1 MLLCHFKSQKEEK
14 MSDKIYRVNM
24 KELSFKIE
32 DVPEDWMGLGGRGL
46 TSTIVA
52 AEVDPECHALGP
64 NNKLVFAP
72 GLLSGTAAANSGRN
86 SCGAKSPLTGGIKES
101 NVGGTSAAIF
111 AKLGVKALII
121 EDLPEDDST
130 FYHIHVTKEN
140 ITIEAC
146 PELVGK
152 ENFEVLD
159 TMMERYSKKV
169 AVMTIGSAG
178 EQRMLISNISVKDP
192 KGKFRSHGRGGMG
205 AVMGSK
211 KIKVITV
218 DAEKYKETH
227 LADAEKFKAANKI
240 FTKALQENPI
250 SGEGLPAFGTN
261 VLVNIINEA
270 GGLPSRNFSSGNSE
284 NAEAICG
291 ETMAENIEARGGS
304 TTHGCHAGCVIQCS
318 QTYND
323 EDGNYMASGFEY
335 EMIWAFG
342 ANFGIS
348 DLDLIAKIDNL
359 MDDIGVDAI
368 ETGVAFGVAAE
379 GGLLEFGD
387 GDTVYKILTEDIPN
401 GTPIGKI
408 IGSGA
413 GYVGKLYGLTRVPVV
428 KNQGIP
434 AYEPR
439 AIKGQGIT
447 YATTPMGADHT
458 AGYAVATNILN
469 SGGYIDPLKKE
480 GQVELSRN
488 LQIASAAID
497 STGMCIFVAFPA
509 LDDPACLPA
518 LIDMINARFGINL
531 TGDDV
536 MGLGKYILK
545 TEHEFNLKA
554 GLSAADDRIPE
565 FMKYEPLPPHNVV
578 WDFTNEEIDAFWDF

>member
-1 MLLCHFKSQKEEK
+1 

-24 KELSFKIE
+24 KDLSYKIE
-32 DVPEDWMGLGGRGL
+32 EVPEEWMGLGGRGL

-52 AEVDPECHALGP
+52 AEVDPECHPLGP
-64 NNKLVFAP
+64 NNKMVFAP
-72 GLLSGTAAANSGRN
+72 GLLSGTIAANSGRN
-86 SCGAKSPLTGGIKES
+86 SLGAKSPLTGGIKES
-101 NVGGTSAAIF
+101 NVGGTSAGIF

-121 EDLPEDDST
+121 EDIPEDDST
-130 FYHIHVTKEN
+130 FYHLHVTKEHV
-140 ITIEAC
+140 TIEAC

-159 TMMERYSKKV
+159 AMLERYDKKV
-169 AVMTIGSAG
+169 AVMTIGTPG

-192 KGKFRSHGRGGMG
+192 KGKLRSHGRGGMG

-227 LADAEKFKAANKI
+227 LADPEKFKAANKI
-240 FTKALQENPI
+240 FTKALQDNPI

-270 GGLPSRNFSSGNSE
+270 GGLPSLNFRSGNSE
-284 NAEAICG
+284 NAEEICG
-291 ETMAENIEARGGS
+291 EHMAENIKERGGS

-323 EDGNYMASGFEY
+323 EEGNYLASGFEY

-342 ANFGIS
+342 ANFGIN

-368 ETGVAFGVAAE
+368 ETGVTFGVAAE

-387 GDTVYKILTEDIPN
+387 GETVYKILSEDVPN
-401 GTPIGKI
+401 GTPVGRI

-413 GYVGKLYGLTRVPVV
+413 GNVGKLYGLVRVPVV
-428 KNQGIP
+428 KNQSIP

-480 GQVELSRN
+480 GQVALSRN

-531 TGDDV
+531 TADDV
-536 MGLGKYILK
+536 TSLGARILK

-554 GLSAADDRIPE
+554 GLTAADDRIPE
-565 FMKYEPLPPHNVV
+565 FMKYEALPPHNAI

>member
-1 MLLCHFKSQKEEK
+1 
-14 MSDKIYRVNM
+14 M
-24 KELSFKIE
+24 KDLSYKIE
-32 DVPEDWMGLGGRGL
+32 EVPEQWMGLGGRGL

-52 AEVDPECHALGP
+52 AEVDPECHPLGP
-64 NNKLVFAP
+64 NNKMVFAP
-72 GLLSGTAAANSGRN
+72 GLLSGTIAANSGRN
-86 SCGAKSPLTGGIKES
+86 SLGAKSPLTGGIKES
-101 NVGGTSAAIF
+101 NVGGTSAGIF

-121 EDLPEDDST
+121 EDIPEDDST
-130 FYHIHVTKEN
+130 FYHLHVTKEHV
-140 ITIEAC
+140 TIEPC

-159 TMMERYSKKV
+159 AMLERYDKKV
-169 AVMTIGSAG
+169 AVMTIGTPG

-192 KGKFRSHGRGGMG
+192 KGKLRSHGRGGMG

-227 LADAEKFKAANKI
+227 LADPEKFKTANKI
-240 FTKALQENPI
+240 FTKALQDNPI

-270 GGLPSRNFSSGNSE
+270 GGLPSLNFRYGNSE
-284 NAEAICG
+284 NAEEICG
-291 ETMAENIEARGGS
+291 EHMAENIKERGGS

-323 EDGNYMASGFEY
+323 EEGNYLASGFEY

-368 ETGVAFGVAAE
+368 ETGVTFGVAAE

-387 GDTVYKILTEDIPN
+387 GETAYKILSEDIPN
-401 GTPIGKI
+401 GTPVGKI

-413 GYVGKLYGLTRVPVV
+413 GNVGKLYGLVRVPVV
-428 KNQGIP
+428 KNQSIP

-447 YATTPMGADHT
+447 YVTTPMGADHT

-480 GQVELSRN
+480 GQVALSRN

-509 LDDPACLPA
+509 LDDPVCLPA

-536 MGLGKYILK
+536 TGLGARILK

-554 GLSAADDRIPE
+554 GLTAADDRIPE
-565 FMKYEPLPPHNVV
+565 FMKYEPLPPHNAI

>member
-1 MLLCHFKSQKEEK
+1 
-14 MSDKIYRVNM
+14 MSDKIYRVSM
-24 KELSFKIE
+24 KDLSYKIE
-32 DVPEDWMGLGGRGL
+32 EVPEEWMGLGGRGL

-52 AEVDPECHALGP
+52 AEVDPECHPLGP
-64 NNKLVFAP
+64 NNKMVFAP
-72 GLLSGTAAANSGRN
+72 GLLSGTIAANSGRN
-86 SCGAKSPLTGGIKES
+86 SLGAKSPLTGGIKES
-101 NVGGTSAAIF
+101 NVGGTSAGIF

-121 EDLPEDDST
+121 EGIPEDDST
-130 FYHIHVTKEN
+130 FYHLHVTKESV
-140 ITIEAC
+140 TIEAC

-159 TMMERYSKKV
+159 AMLERYDKKV
-169 AVMTIGSAG
+169 AVMTIGTPG
-178 EQRMLISNISVKDP
+178 EQKMLISNISVKDP
-192 KGKFRSHGRGGMG
+192 KGKLRSHGRGGMG

-270 GGLPSRNFSSGNSE
+270 GGLPSMNFRYGNSD

-291 ETMAENIEARGGS
+291 ETMADNINERGGS

-323 EDGNYMASGFEY
+323 KEGNYLASGFEY

-359 MDDIGVDAI
+359 MDNIGVDAI
-368 ETGVAFGVAAE
+368 ETGVTFGVAAE

-387 GDTVYKILTEDIPN
+387 GETVYKILSEDVPN
-401 GTPIGKI
+401 GTPVGRI

-413 GYVGKLYGLTRVPVV
+413 GNVGKLYGLVRVPVV
-428 KNQGIP
+428 KNQSIP

-447 YATTPMGADHT
+447 YVTTPMGADHT

-480 GQVELSRN
+480 GQVVLSRN

-531 TGDDV
+531 TADDV
-536 MGLGKYILK
+536 TSLGARILK

-554 GLSAADDRIPE
+554 GLTAADDRIPE
-565 FMKYEPLPPHNVV
+565 FMKYEALPPHNAI

>member
-1 MLLCHFKSQKEEK
+1 
-14 MSDKIYRVNM
+14 
-24 KELSFKIE
+24 
-32 DVPEDWMGLGGRGL
+32 
-46 TSTIVA
+46 
-52 AEVDPECHALGP
+52 
-64 NNKLVFAP
+64 
-72 GLLSGTAAANSGRN
+72 
-86 SCGAKSPLTGGIKES
+86 
-101 NVGGTSAAIF
+101 
-111 AKLGVKALII
+111 
-121 EDLPEDDST
+121 
-130 FYHIHVTKEN
+130 
-140 ITIEAC
+140 
-146 PELVGK
+146 
-152 ENFEVLD
+152 
-159 TMMERYSKKV
+159 
-169 AVMTIGSAG
+169 
-178 EQRMLISNISVKDP
+178 
-192 KGKFRSHGRGGMG
+192 
-205 AVMGSK
+205 MGSK

-218 DAEKYKETH
+218 DAEKYKETE
-227 LADAEKFKAANKI
+227 LADPAKFKTANKV
-240 FTKALQENPI
+240 FTKALKENPI

-270 GGLPSRNFSSGNSE
+270 GGLPSINFSSGNSE

-291 ETMAENIEARGGS
+291 ETMAENIEARGGD

-323 EDGNYMASGFEY
+323 EEGNYLASGFEY

-342 ANFGIS
+342 ANYGIK
-348 DLDLIAKIDNL
+348 DLDLIAKIDHL
-359 MDDIGVDAI
+359 MDDLGVDAI
-368 ETGVAFGVAAE
+368 ETGVTFGIAAE
-379 GGLLEFGD
+379 GGLIEFGD
-387 GDTVYKILTEDIPN
+387 GEEVYRILAEEVAN
-401 GTPIGKI
+401 GTPIGRI
-408 IGSGA
+408 IGSGT
-413 GYVGKLYGLTRVPVV
+413 GNVGKLYGLVRVPVV
-428 KNQGIP
+428 KNQAIP

-447 YATTPMGADHT
+447 YVTTPMGADHT

-536 MGLGKYILK
+536 TNLGKNILK

-554 GLSAADDRIPE
+554 GLGSADDRIPE